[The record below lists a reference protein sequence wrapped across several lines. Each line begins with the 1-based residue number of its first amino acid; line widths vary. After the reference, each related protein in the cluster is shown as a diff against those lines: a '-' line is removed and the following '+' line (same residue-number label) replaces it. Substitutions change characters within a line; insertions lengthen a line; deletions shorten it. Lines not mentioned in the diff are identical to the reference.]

1 MFVSVVPLL
10 QVAFLSL
17 FLAPARATV
26 SNFAVA
32 IGTVRALRQVIKL
45 TVPLNLNACLVFS
58 TALRHSYSCTEI
70 NPGIYV
76 LMTVIL
82 ISLHESCLEVV
93 KCLIKVTYTFSLMK
107 NYFYTGLAKHV

>member
-17 FLAPARATV
+17 FLAPERATV

-45 TVPLNLNACLVFS
+45 TVPLNLNASLVFP
-58 TALRHSYSCTEI
+58 TALALLFLHRK
-70 NPGIYV
+70 NPGKYV

>member
-17 FLAPARATV
+17 FLAPESATV

-45 TVPLNLNACLVFS
+45 TVPLNLKNSLVFS
-58 TALRHSYSCTEI
+58 TALALLFLHRNKSRQIRAYDRHIDLTS
-70 NPGIYV
+70 
-76 LMTVIL
+76 
-82 ISLHESCLEVV
+82 
-93 KCLIKVTYTFSLMK
+93 
-107 NYFYTGLAKHV
+107 

>member
-58 TALRHSYSCTEI
+58 TALALLFLHRNKSRHIRANDRHMDLTS
-70 NPGIYV
+70 
-76 LMTVIL
+76 
-82 ISLHESCLEVV
+82 
-93 KCLIKVTYTFSLMK
+93 
-107 NYFYTGLAKHV
+107 

>member
-58 TALRHSYSCTEI
+58 SALALLFLHRNKSRHIRANDRHIDLTS
-70 NPGIYV
+70 
-76 LMTVIL
+76 
-82 ISLHESCLEVV
+82 
-93 KCLIKVTYTFSLMK
+93 
-107 NYFYTGLAKHV
+107 

>member
-17 FLAPARATV
+17 FLALERATV

-58 TALRHSYSCTEI
+58 TALGLLFLYRNKSRQIRANDRHMDLTS
-70 NPGIYV
+70 
-76 LMTVIL
+76 
-82 ISLHESCLEVV
+82 
-93 KCLIKVTYTFSLMK
+93 
-107 NYFYTGLAKHV
+107 